1 LTVSVVQFWVNDI
14 FKRNFA
20 VSRIELFFRFSVE
33 FIVIVI
39 VVVVVVVIVV
49 VTQVVISGHSSLT

>member
-1 LTVSVVQFWVNDI
+1 VQFWVNDI

-39 VVVVVVVIVV
+39 VVVVVIVV
-49 VTQVVISGHSSLT
+49 DTQVVISGHSSLT